1 MTSTQT
7 PAPAQ
12 LLNLTPAQIEGPY
25 WKPLSPRRANLR
37 EPDTRG
43 EPIVITGSVYNQ
55 LGKPIEGAWM
65 DFWHADGEA
74 TYDNK
79 GYRLRGH
86 QFTGHDGTYRLE
98 TVVPSEYDD
107 LLTSPDG
114 DTRKVYRT
122 AHIHVKVKAPERAT
136 LNTQLYFPGNEG
148 NNRDNYCVDELLLK
162 IENTPTGKVG
172 HFDFVV
178 R

>member
-1 MTSTQT
+1 MTTETRPTSTI
-7 PAPAQ
+7 P
-12 LLNLTPAQIEGPY
+12 LTPAQIEGPY
-25 WKPLSPRRANLR
+25 WKPLSPARSKLR

-43 EPIVITGSVYNQ
+43 EPITLTGTVYNQ
-55 LGKPIEGAWM
+55 AGQPVDGAWL
-65 DFWHADGEA
+65 DFWHCDGEA
-74 TYDNK
+74 NYDNK

-86 QFTGHDGTYRLE
+86 QFTGPDGRYRLE

-114 DTRKVYRT
+114 DSRKVYRT
-122 AHIHVKVKAPERAT
+122 AHIHVKVKGPERTT
-136 LNTQLYFPGNEG
+136 LTTQLYFPENEDGNS
-148 NNRDNYCVDELLLK
+148 RDSYAIDELLLK
-162 IENTPTGKVG
+162 IEETPTGRVG